1 MNEKLKEKVKESLS
15 SVLPIT
21 LIVLVL
27 SITLVPMEIG
37 TLALFLTGAV
47 LLIFGMGFFQLGA
60 EMSMTPLGEGV
71 GKTLAKREKVILV
84 VLVSFALGTIITI
97 AEPDLQVLANQV
109 ASIPNNVLIWTVAV
123 GVGVFLALAV
133 LRIFYRAS
141 LAKCLLIAYALL
153 FALTL
158 FSPKDFLAVAFD
170 AGGVTTGPIT
180 VPFIMALGVG
190 VSALRTAQG
199 HDDDS
204 FGLVALCSV
213 GPILMVLLLGIFY
226 HPSDAIYSAVEIAPV
241 VTTRDVAQQFAIGLP
256 DYAKEVLLSILP
268 IVAVCVLFQL
278 LTHHYRRRQLLRTGV
293 GFLYTVIGLILFLTG
308 VNIGFTPVGNL
319 LGSGLADSTYRWVL
333 IPIGA
338 LIGYYIVKAEPAVQV
353 LNKQVEDVTGGTVSV
368 DLSRE
373 YEQLV
378 GVERTI
384 ADYCITLSLMQ
395 LDGIYAV
402 RLTVNGLLPEGR
414 TNGVYTSAEVLLTS
428 PEDIVRTVKVT
439 LYFPTGSGTLTGE
452 ERRLTVY
459 EGETV
464 AQAVVKA
471 LAERPMDSYAG
482 SEQLLPEG
490 FAVLDTKVEGG
501 TCYLNLAGSVT
512 ALLPEDNA
520 EQEQMIQG
528 LVDSLCSL
536 EDVSQVQLMVDGEYQ
551 MMLGCVPI
559 SRPLLP
565 TGGQTEA

>member
-133 LRIFYRAS
+133 LRIFHRAS

-190 VSALRTAQG
+190 VSALRAAQG

-204 FGLVALCSV
+204 FGLVALFSV
-213 GPILMVLLLGIFY
+213 GPILLVLLLGTGVFLTIRLRFLQFRGWRTILKRTFGSLKEK
-226 HPSDAIYSAVEIAPV
+226 PAGENRTALTQFQTFSTALAAAMGTGNIIGVAAALCIGGPGAVFWMWFSALLGMALPYSENVLALRYARP
-241 VTTRDVAQQFAIGLP
+241 LP
-256 DYAKEVLLSILP
+256 DGSRVSGPMAYLRFGLHSRVL
-268 IVAVCVLFQL
+268 AAF
-278 LTHHYRRRQLLRTGV
+278 
-293 GFLYTVIGLILFLTG
+293 
-308 VNIGFTPVGNL
+308 
-319 LGSGLADSTYRWVL
+319 
-333 IPIGA
+333 
-338 LIGYYIVKAEPAVQV
+338 
-353 LNKQVEDVTGGTVSV
+353 
-368 DLSRE
+368 
-373 YEQLV
+373 
-378 GVERTI
+378 
-384 ADYCITLSLMQ
+384 
-395 LDGIYAV
+395 
-402 RLTVNGLLPEGR
+402 
-414 TNGVYTSAEVLLTS
+414 
-428 PEDIVRTVKVT
+428 
-439 LYFPTGSGTLTGE
+439 
-452 ERRLTVY
+452 
-459 EGETV
+459 
-464 AQAVVKA
+464 
-471 LAERPMDSYAG
+471 
-482 SEQLLPEG
+482 
-490 FAVLDTKVEGG
+490 
-501 TCYLNLAGSVT
+501 
-512 ALLPEDNA
+512 
-520 EQEQMIQG
+520 
-528 LVDSLCSL
+528 
-536 EDVSQVQLMVDGEYQ
+536 
-551 MMLGCVPI
+551 
-559 SRPLLP
+559 
-565 TGGQTEA
+565 